1 VGAGVGTQFIGSFT
15 ECGTSTGDYSGGG
28 LCFVDATYRRDV
40 GAWMSWDAFVSYGLT
55 TRAGRTDVAVGMQ
68 NLFDAHPPRIYNAYY
83 AASDPTA
90 YDYTG
95 RFLFVRATH
104 AL

>member
-1 VGAGVGTQFIGSFT
+1 
-15 ECGTSTGDYSGGG
+15 
-28 LCFVDATYRRDV
+28 
-40 GAWMSWDAFVSYGLT
+40 MSWDAFVSYGLT